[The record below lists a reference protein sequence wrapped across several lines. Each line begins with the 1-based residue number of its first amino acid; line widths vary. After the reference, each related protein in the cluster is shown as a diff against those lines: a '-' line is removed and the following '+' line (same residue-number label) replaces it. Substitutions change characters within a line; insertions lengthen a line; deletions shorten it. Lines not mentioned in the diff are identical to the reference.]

1 MYNNTKTKT
10 NKSKASVKTRRPLA
24 KAVEIVIKI
33 DAAAIPKGD
42 SEEDVKKREKIIG
55 EFYKQWSQLKR
66 GNCKENCRYCKNS
79 CRKVF
84 NESLGEYIYVK
95 GISVTD
101 TVEHASK
108 SYHSTLA
115 VLHLDYILKSAVSKG
130 KPVNTDPMCKNQ
142 NQFEKMQKMECKI
155 IGKRVFLTVGIKRP
169 GKTKV
174 KEKVQ
179 YCITAVEA

>member
-1 MYNNTKTKT
+1 MPKTQNKTKKT
-10 NKSKASVKTRRPLA
+10 SVKTAQKSSIA
-24 KAVEIVIKI
+24 KAVETVIKI
-33 DAAAIPKGD
+33 DKTAIPKGD
-42 SEEDVKKREKIIG
+42 SDEDIKKREKIIR
-55 EFYKQWSQLKR
+55 EFYKQWAQLKR
-66 GNCKENCRYCKNS
+66 DNCKKDCRQCKNS

-84 NESLGEYIYVK
+84 NKSLMEYIYVK
-95 GISVTD
+95 EISVID

-142 NQFEKMQKMECKI
+142 NQFEKMLKMECKI
-155 IGKRVFLTVGIKRP
+155 IGKKVSLTVGIKRP
-169 GKTKV
+169 GRNKV

-179 YCITAVEA
+179 YCITAVDT